1 MAITILQQP
10 TDYTPA
16 GNFIVF
22 IVGSDN
28 TTEPNFKYVANVSIN
43 GNMIAKLKAFPNPSN
58 DDRAVFNVQELVRN
72 FFDVI
77 PRIGDGIAFNADT
90 FACDSQ
96 IASLQVEFVEEYT
109 GAPANSEESNVITL
123 WNGALDVME
132 FAQWPNVY
140 ASQYRVETNAISFE
154 NILPLTNRPQSVRAI
169 STASYK
175 QSGNIYFNCKSEITA
190 NYDWTFYQYYTPDGS
205 AYREFAIKTPN
216 WSPHNS
222 TPAELNDA
230 QMIGAPFMP
239 FDVYNISAGITSDGN
254 AGSDDFPEAGG
265 YYSVS
270 ATESDIGGFKSS
282 IYYVYLNEDCSRF
295 EPTEIHFENQLGAVD
310 SYVFT
315 KTNREAQ
322 TIERVQASKPYLNF
336 NETNTFTQY
345 GTPTNYS
352 RFNAQVDF
360 TRQYTASSDWL
371 TDAEFQWLQELVRSP
386 RVWLR
391 KAFQTD
397 EGVREYLV
405 PILITDTSYN
415 VYKRDIDQ
423 LKTLSV
429 TYRFTFDEATP
440 L

>member
-22 IVGSDN
+22 IVESDN

-77 PRIGDGIAFNADT
+77 PRIGDGISFNADA

-109 GAPANSEESNVITL
+109 GAPANSEDSNVITL
-123 WNGALDVME
+123 WNGAFDVME
-132 FAQWPNVY
+132 FAQWYYIY
-140 ASQYRVETNAISFE
+140 ASQYRIETAISE
-154 NILPLTNRPQSVRAI
+154 AKPLTNRPQSVKAV

-175 QSGNIYFNCKSEITA
+175 QSGNIYYNCKSQTTA
-190 NYDWTFYQYYTPDGS
+190 NYDWTYYIYYTPDG
-205 AYREFAIKTPN
+205 APIRQFGIKTPN
-216 WSPHNS
+216 WAQHNS
-222 TPAELNDA
+222 VPAELNDA

-254 AGSDDFPEAGG
+254 AGSDDFPENGG
-265 YYSVS
+265 YYSVQAS
-270 ATESDIGGFKSS
+270 NADGITIGAIEYF
-282 IYYVYLNEDCSRF
+282 VYLNEDCSRF

-315 KTNREAQ
+315 KTNREVQ

-336 NETNTFTQY
+336 NETGIATQY

-360 TRQYTASSDWL
+360 TRQYTALSDWL
-371 TDAEFQWLQELVRSP
+371 TDAEFQWLQELLRSP

-391 KAFQTD
+391 KTFQTD
-397 EGVREYLV
+397 EGVQEYLV
-405 PILITDTSYN
+405 PILITDTNYN

>member
-22 IVGSDN
+22 IVESDN

-72 FFDVI
+72 FFDVTPI
-77 PRIGDGIAFNADT
+77 IGDGIVSADT

-109 GAPANSEESNVITL
+109 GAPANSEDSNLITL
-123 WNGALDVME
+123 WNGSLDVME
-132 FAQWPNVY
+132 FAQWLNVY
-140 ASQYRVETNAISFE
+140 AYQYRIIPDSSENA
-154 NILPLTNRPQSVRAI
+154 LPLTNRPQSVKAI
-169 STASYK
+169 STPNYK
-175 QSGNIYFNCKSEITA
+175 QSGNIYFNCSSTVEI
-190 NYDWTFYQYYTPDGS
+190 NYDWVTYTYYSSDGNLM
-205 AYREFAIKTPN
+205 RQFGIKTPN
-216 WSPHNS
+216 WAPHNS
-222 TPAELNDA
+222 TPPELNDA

-239 FDVYNISAGITSDGN
+239 LDVFNITSPLTSDSLDG
-254 AGSDDFPEAGG
+254 SVDFPEFGG
-265 YYSVS
+265 YYSVKAS
-270 ATESDIGGFKSS
+270 KQATSDAQS
-282 IYYVYLNEDCSRF
+282 IEYFVYLNEDCSRF

-315 KTNREAQ
+315 KTNREVQ

-360 TRQYTASSDWL
+360 TRQYTALSDWL

-429 TYRFTFDEATP
+429 TYRFTFDEAMP

>member
-10 TDYTPA
+10 TDYTPG

-22 IVGSDN
+22 IVGSTN
-28 TTEPNFKYVANVSIN
+28 VAQPNFKYVANVSIN

-77 PRIGDGIAFNADT
+77 PRIGDGSIVPADT

-109 GAPANSEESNVITL
+109 GAPANSEESNLITL
-123 WNGALDVME
+123 WNGAFDVME
-132 FAQWPNVY
+132 FAQWENVY
-140 ASQYRVETNAISFE
+140 ASKYRIETNPSSSFLT
-154 NILPLTNRPQSVRAI
+154 LPLTNRPESVRAI
-169 STASYK
+169 STPTYK
-175 QSGNIYFNCKSEITA
+175 QSGNIYFNCKSETTS
-190 NYDWTFYQYYTPDGS
+190 NYDWTFYTYYTADQSP
-205 AYREFAIKTPN
+205 YRQFAIKTPN
-216 WSPHNS
+216 WAPHNS
-222 TPAELNDA
+222 TPPELNDA

-239 FDVYNISAGITSDGN
+239 FDVYNISASITSDGN
-254 AGSDDFPEAGG
+254 AGSDSFPENGG

-270 ATESDIGGFKSS
+270 ATESDEGGFKS
-282 IYYVYLNEDCSRF
+282 IDYFVYLNEDCSRF

-315 KTNREAQ
+315 KTNREVQ

-336 NETNTFTQY
+336 NETGMFTQY

-371 TDAEFQWLQELVRSP
+371 TDAEFEWLQELVRSP

-391 KAFQTD
+391 KAFETD

-405 PILITDTSYN
+405 PILITDTNYN